1 MGGGGERW
9 FHLRL
14 ELLILDCSSMAAYLA
29 FALSLAEGIVKR
41 WLFFFLM
48 ICLMVLMR
56 IEFDLI
62 V

>member
-1 MGGGGERW
+1 
-9 FHLRL
+9 
-14 ELLILDCSSMAAYLA
+14 MAAYLA